1 MKYLHLKLLYSKF
14 QYIEN
19 DRNFICNET
28 AKTVINMQDTENLCG
43 TFCYNVDN
51 TFLEFYIVRVP
62 KYESFVWKKYK
73 S

>member
-1 MKYLHLKLLYSKF
+1 
-14 QYIEN
+14 
-19 DRNFICNET
+19 
-28 AKTVINMQDTENLCG
+28 MQDTENLCG